1 MQENGSLNSALNEEY
16 DFTIKEILSEA
27 WNLIDGI
34 KLKINIA
41 FFLYITVAVILSTF
55 LSYIFD
61 PKIYYDSHQLLKG
74 FLSEQAQSLLS
85 LPILMPI
92 ISGIVMLAIKR
103 ASHKKTE
110 ILSIFN
116 YYILVWPLVFASLL
130 VNVVVI
136 LGFVMLIIPGIYL
149 SITFAFV
156 IPLIIDKQLGI
167 IDAMK
172 TSFNVVKKRWF
183 KFFGLY
189 LILAL
194 ISILSIFTLGIGL
207 IWALPLSFMVNA
219 VLYRRL
225 FGYSNL
231 EKIEDETEN

>member
-1 MQENGSLNSALNEEY
+1 MHENGSLNSALNEEY

-27 WNLIDGI
+27 WNLTDGA
-34 KLKINIA
+34 KLTLNVS
-41 FFLYITVAVILSTF
+41 FFLYILVAVILSTL
-55 LSYIFD
+55 LSHIFD
-61 PKIYYDSHQLLKG
+61 PKIYYESQQFFKG

-92 ISGIVMLAIKR
+92 MAGIVMLAIKR
-103 ASHKKTE
+103 ASHKKIE
-110 ILSIFN
+110 VLSIFN
-116 YYILVWPLVFASLL
+116 YYVLVWPLVFASLL
-130 VNVVVI
+130 VNAVVI
-136 LGFVMLIIPGIYL
+136 IGFILLIIPGIYL

-172 TSFNVVKKRWF
+172 TSYKVVSKRWF

-189 LILAL
+189 LTLAL
-194 ISILSIFTLGIGL
+194 FTILCIFTLGIGF
-207 IWALPLSFMVNA
+207 IWVLPLSFMVNG
-219 VLYRRL
+219 VLYRRI

-231 EKIEDETEN
+231 EKIEDDAGI

>member
-1 MQENGSLNSALNEEY
+1 MQENGSLNTALNEEY

-27 WNLIDGI
+27 WELTNGV
-34 KLKINIA
+34 KLKLNVA
-41 FFLYITVAVILSTF
+41 FFIYILIAVLLTSL

-61 PKIYYDSHQLLKG
+61 PQIYYASHQILKG

-92 ISGIVMLAIKR
+92 MSGIIMLAIKR
-103 ASHKKTE
+103 ASYKKTE
-110 ILSIFN
+110 ISSIFN
-116 YYILVWPLVFASLL
+116 YYIFVWPLVFASLL

-136 LGFVMLIIPGIYL
+136 LGFIMLIIPGIYL

-172 TSFNVVKKRWF
+172 TSFHVVSKRWF

-189 LILAL
+189 MTLAL
-194 ISILSIFTLGIGL
+194 FSVLCFFTLGIGF
-207 IWALPLSFMVNA
+207 IWVLPLSFMVNG

-225 FGYSNL
+225 FGYSNI
-231 EKIEDETEN
+231 EKIEDEIIQ

>member
-1 MQENGSLNSALNEEY
+1 MQENGSLNNALNQEY
-16 DFTIKEILSEA
+16 DFSVKEILSEA
-27 WNLIDGI
+27 WRLTEGAKLILNVSFI
-34 KLKINIA
+34 
-41 FFLYITVAVILSTF
+41 LYILVAVLLSAL
-55 LSYIFD
+55 LSLIFD
-61 PKIYYDSHQLLKG
+61 PKIYYESQQFFKG

-92 ISGIVMLAIKR
+92 MSGIVMLAIKR
-103 ASHKKTE
+103 ASRKKME

-116 YYILVWPLVFASLL
+116 YYVLVWPLVFASLL
-130 VNVVVI
+130 VNAVVI

-172 TSFNVVKKRWF
+172 TSYKVVSKRWF

-189 LILAL
+189 ATLAFFALLCIL
-194 ISILSIFTLGIGL
+194 TLGIGF
-207 IWALPLSFMVNA
+207 IWVLPLSLMVNG
-219 VLYRRL
+219 VLYRRI
-225 FGYSNL
+225 FGFSNL
-231 EKIEDETEN
+231 EKTEDDASF

>member
-1 MQENGSLNSALNEEY
+1 MHENGSLNSALNEEY
-16 DFTIKEILSEA
+16 DFTIKEIISEA
-27 WNLIDGI
+27 WKLTDGA
-34 KLKINIA
+34 KLTLNVS
-41 FFLYITVAVILSTF
+41 FFLYILVAVILSTL

-61 PKIYYDSHQLLKG
+61 PKFYYESQQFFKG

-85 LPILMPI
+85 LPILLPI
-92 ISGIVMLAIKR
+92 MSGIVMLAIKR
-103 ASHKKTE
+103 ASHKKME

-116 YYILVWPLVFASLL
+116 YYVYVWPLVFASLL
-130 VNVVVI
+130 VNAIVL
-136 LGFVMLIIPGIYL
+136 LGFILLIIPGIYL

-172 TSFNVVKKRWF
+172 TSFNVVRKRWF

-189 LILAL
+189 LTLAL
-194 ISILSIFTLGIGL
+194 FIIPCILTFGIGF
-207 IWALPLSFMVNA
+207 IWVLPLSLMVNG

-231 EKIEDETEN
+231 EKTEDDTGI

>member
-1 MQENGSLNSALNEEY
+1 MQDNGSLNNAINQEY

-27 WNLIDGI
+27 WSLTNGAKFTLNVSFI
-34 KLKINIA
+34 
-41 FFLYITVAVILSTF
+41 LYILVAVLLSAL
-55 LSYIFD
+55 LSLIFD
-61 PKIYYDSHQLLKG
+61 PKIYYESQQFFKG
-74 FLSEQAQSLLS
+74 LLSEQAQSLLS

-92 ISGIVMLAIKR
+92 MSGIVMLAIKR
-103 ASHKKTE
+103 ASHKKME

-116 YYILVWPLVFASLL
+116 YFVLVWPLVFASLL
-130 VNVVVI
+130 VNAVVI
-136 LGFVMLIIPGIYL
+136 LGFIMLIIPGIYL

-172 TSFNVVKKRWF
+172 TSFKVVSKRWF

-189 LILAL
+189 ATLGLFALLCIL
-194 ISILSIFTLGIGL
+194 TLGIGF
-207 IWALPLSFMVNA
+207 IWVLPLSLMVNG
-219 VLYRRL
+219 VLYRRI

-231 EKIEDETEN
+231 EKTEDEATF